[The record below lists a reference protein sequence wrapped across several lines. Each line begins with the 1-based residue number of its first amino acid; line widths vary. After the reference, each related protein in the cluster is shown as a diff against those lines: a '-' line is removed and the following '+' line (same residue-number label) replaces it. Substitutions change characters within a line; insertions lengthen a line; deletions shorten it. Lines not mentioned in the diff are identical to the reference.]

1 MMTDLIA
8 KLKTVVDEAGL
19 LQGEDVANRAIHVW
33 RDEPITA
40 VAIVRPTS
48 TEQVAEILKICNDAK
63 QPIIAHGG
71 RTGLV
76 KSGDAEPHEL
86 ILSLERMNEIEEID
100 TVGRTM
106 RVKAGTP
113 LQTIQEAAEQ
123 EGLSFPLDLGARGT
137 CQIGGNVSTNAGG
150 NRVIR
155 YGMTRDNVLGLEAVL
170 SDGTVVSSLNEMI
183 KNNAGYDLKQLFIG
197 AEGTLGVITR
207 LVLRLREATTEQD
220 VGFVGFE
227 TFEQV
232 TGFLKHMDRSLGG
245 TLSAFEVM
253 WHDYFDLVTTAPAT
267 NIPPVEKKYP
277 YYALVES
284 QGAVK
289 GTAGFQHAMESAL
302 EQELISDAAIA
313 QSGADRMSMWAIRD
327 SVEHFFRYGP
337 VQIFDVSIPIRF
349 IDTYVDQVKTLLT
362 ENFDAHHC
370 FTLGHIGDGNVHFA
384 IHVAD
389 ATDETRQLVEQC
401 VYTPLE
407 PYGGSVSAEHGI
419 GLEKKPYLQTSRSDT
434 EVALMRKL
442 KQALDPNDILN
453 PGKIFEYQ
461 GAVVPTQID

>member
-1 MMTDLIA
+1 MTDIVEQLRQA
-8 KLKTVVDEAGL
+8 VDAAGVL
-19 LQGEDVANRAIHVW
+19 TGEDVSGRAIHVW

-40 VAIVRPTS
+40 KAIVRPRT
-48 TEQVAEILKICNDAK
+48 TEEVADVLRICNDAK
-63 QPIIAHGG
+63 QPVVAHGG

-76 KSGDAEPHEL
+76 KSGDVEL
-86 ILSLERMNEIEEID
+86 EEIVLSLERMTGIEEVD
-100 TVGRTM
+100 VVGRTM
-106 RVKAGTP
+106 RVMAGTP

-123 EGLSFPLDLGARGT
+123 EGLLFPLDLGARGT

-170 SDGTVVSSLNEMI
+170 SDGTVVSSLNQMI

-197 AEGTLGVITR
+197 TEGTLGIITR

-220 VGFVGFE
+220 VGFVGFD

-267 NIPPVEKKYP
+267 NQPPVEKKYP

-284 QGAVK
+284 MGAVSGK
-289 GTAGFQHAMESAL
+289 EGFETAMATAL
-302 EQELISDAAIA
+302 EKNLISDAAIA
-313 QSGADRMSMWAIRD
+313 QSGSDRASMWAIRD
-327 SVEHFFRYGP
+327 SVEEFFRYGP
-337 VQIFDVSIPIRF
+337 AQLFDVSIAIRH
-349 IDTYVDQVKTLLT
+349 IGTYVEQVKALLD
-362 ENFDAHHC
+362 ENFATHHC

-384 IHVAD
+384 ICVPD
-389 ATDETRQLVEQC
+389 ANAEVHDLVERC
-401 VYTPLE
+401 VYEPLE

-419 GLEKKPYLQTSRSDT
+419 GLEKKQYLATSRSDT

-442 KQALDPNDILN
+442 KQSLDPNGILN
-453 PGKIFEYQ
+453 PGKIFDYDGE
-461 GAVVPTQID
+461 VVPN

>member
-1 MMTDLIA
+1 MTDIIA
-8 KLKTVVDEAGL
+8 KLKTILDGAGI
-19 LQGEDVANRAIHVW
+19 LQGEDVTNRAIHVW

-40 VAIVRPTS
+40 LAILRPTT
-48 TEQVAEILKICNDAK
+48 TEQVSQILKVCNDAK
-63 QPIIAHGG
+63 QPLVAHGG

-76 KSGDAEPHEL
+76 KSGDAEQHEI
-86 ILSLERMNEIEEID
+86 ILSLERMHGIEEVD

-113 LQTIQEAAEQ
+113 LQAIQEAAEK
-123 EGLSFPLDLGARGT
+123 EGLLFPLDLGARGT

-155 YGMTRDNVLGLEAVL
+155 YGMARDNILGLEAVL
-170 SDGTVVSSLNEMI
+170 GDGTVVSSLNEMI

-197 AEGTLGVITR
+197 SEGTLGIITR

-220 VGFVGFE
+220 VGFVGFN

-267 NIPPVEKKYP
+267 NQPPVEKKYA

-284 QGAVK
+284 LGAVDGK
-289 GTAGFQHAMESAL
+289 ASFEAAMESAL
-302 EQELISDAAIA
+302 EKELICDAAIA
-313 QSGADRMSMWAIRD
+313 QSGNDRASMWAIRD

-337 VQIFDVSIPIRF
+337 AQLFDVSIAIRH
-349 IDTYVDQVKTLLT
+349 IGSYVDRVKALLE
-362 ENFDAHHC
+362 ENFETHHC

-384 IHVAD
+384 ISVPD
-389 ATDETRQLVEQC
+389 ACAQTHELVERC
-401 VYTPLE
+401 VYDPLK
-407 PYGGSVSAEHGI
+407 PHGGSVSAEHGI
-419 GLEKKPYLQTSRSDT
+419 GLEKKKYLDTSRSDT
-434 EVALMRKL
+434 EIALMRKL
-442 KQALDPNDILN
+442 KQTLDPNGILN
-453 PGKIFEYQ
+453 PGKIFEFH
-461 GAVVPTQID
+461 GATIPAQNS

>member
-1 MMTDLIA
+1 MTDIVEQLRQA
-8 KLKTVVDEAGL
+8 VDAAGVL
-19 LQGEDVANRAIHVW
+19 TGEDVSGRAIHVW

-40 VAIVRPTS
+40 KAIVRPRT
-48 TEQVAEILKICNDAK
+48 TEEVADVLRICNDAK
-63 QPIIAHGG
+63 QPVVAHGG

-76 KSGDAEPHEL
+76 KSGDVEL
-86 ILSLERMNEIEEID
+86 EEIVLSLERMTGIEEVD
-100 TVGRTM
+100 VVGRTM
-106 RVKAGTP
+106 RVMAGTP

-123 EGLSFPLDLGARGT
+123 EGLLFPLDLGARGT

-170 SDGTVVSSLNEMI
+170 SDGTVVSSLNQMI

-197 AEGTLGVITR
+197 TEGTLGIITR

-220 VGFVGFE
+220 VGFVGFD

-253 WHDYFDLVTTAPAT
+253 WHDYFDVVTTAPAT
-267 NIPPVEKKYP
+267 NQPPVEKKYP

-284 QGAVK
+284 MGAVSGK
-289 GTAGFQHAMESAL
+289 EGFETAMATAL
-302 EQELISDAAIA
+302 EKNLISDAAIA
-313 QSGADRMSMWAIRD
+313 QSGSDRASMWAIRD
-327 SVEHFFRYGP
+327 SVEEFFRYGP
-337 VQIFDVSIPIRF
+337 AQLFDVSIAIRH
-349 IDTYVDQVKTLLT
+349 IGTYVEQVKALLD
-362 ENFDAHHC
+362 ENFATHHC

-384 IHVAD
+384 ICVPD
-389 ATDETRQLVEQC
+389 ANAEVHDLVERC
-401 VYTPLE
+401 VYEPLE

-419 GLEKKPYLQTSRSDT
+419 GLEKKQYLATSRSDT

-442 KQALDPNDILN
+442 KQSLDPNGILN
-453 PGKIFEYQ
+453 PGKIFDYDGE
-461 GAVVPTQID
+461 VVPN

>member
-1 MMTDLIA
+1 MTDIVEQLREV
-8 KLKTVVDEAGL
+8 LDDAGVL
-19 LQGEDVANRAIHVW
+19 VGEDVSGRAIHVW

-40 VAIVRPTS
+40 KAIVRPRT
-48 TEQVAEILKICNDAK
+48 TEEVAAVLKLCNDAK
-63 QPIIAHGG
+63 QPIVAHGG

-76 KSGDAEPHEL
+76 KSGDVEHEEVV
-86 ILSLERMNEIEEID
+86 LSLERMNGIEEID
-100 TVGRTM
+100 DVGRTM
-106 RVKAGTP
+106 RVMAGTP

-123 EGLSFPLDLGARGT
+123 EGLLFPLDLGARGT

-170 SDGTVVSSLNEMI
+170 SDGTIVSSLNQMI

-197 AEGTLGVITR
+197 TEGTLGIVTR
-207 LVLRLREATTEQD
+207 LVLRLREATIEQD
-220 VGFVGFE
+220 VGFVAFE
-227 TFEQV
+227 TFDQV

-267 NIPPVEKKYP
+267 NKPPVEKKYP

-284 QGAVK
+284 MGATNGK
-289 GTAGFQHAMESAL
+289 EGFEAAMSSAL
-302 EQELISDAAIA
+302 EQKLISDAAVA
-313 QSGADRMSMWAIRD
+313 QSGNDRASMWAIRD
-327 SVEHFFRYGP
+327 SVEEFFRYGP
-337 VQIFDVSIPIRF
+337 AQLFDVSIAIRH
-349 IDTYVDQVKTLLT
+349 IGNYVDQVKALLD
-362 ENFDAHHC
+362 ENFSKYYC

-384 IHVAD
+384 INVPEQNEQTHA
-389 ATDETRQLVEQC
+389 LVERC
-401 VYTPLE
+401 VYEPLE

-419 GLEKKPYLQTSRSDT
+419 GLEKKQYLSTSRSDT

-442 KQALDPNDILN
+442 KQSLDPNGILN
-453 PGKIFEYQ
+453 PGKIFDYDGE
-461 GAVVPTQID
+461 VVPG

>member
-1 MMTDLIA
+1 MTDIVEQLRQA
-8 KLKTVVDEAGL
+8 VDAAGVL
-19 LQGEDVANRAIHVW
+19 TGEDVSGRAIHVW

-40 VAIVRPTS
+40 KAIVRPRT
-48 TEQVAEILKICNDAK
+48 TEEVAAVLKICNDAK
-63 QPIIAHGG
+63 QPVVAHGG

-76 KSGDAEPHEL
+76 KSGDVEL
-86 ILSLERMNEIEEID
+86 EEIVLSLERMTGIEEVD
-100 TVGRTM
+100 VVGRTM
-106 RVKAGTP
+106 RVMAGTP

-123 EGLSFPLDLGARGT
+123 EGLLFPLDLGARGT

-170 SDGTVVSSLNEMI
+170 SDGTVVSSLNQMI

-197 AEGTLGVITR
+197 TEGTLGIITR

-227 TFEQV
+227 TFDQV

-267 NIPPVEKKYP
+267 NKPPVEKKYP

-284 QGAVK
+284 MGAVSGK
-289 GTAGFQHAMESAL
+289 EGFETAMATAL
-302 EQELISDAAIA
+302 EQNLISDAAIA
-313 QSGADRMSMWAIRD
+313 QSGSDRASMWAIRD
-327 SVEHFFRYGP
+327 SVEEFFRYGP
-337 VQIFDVSIPIRF
+337 AQLFDVSIAIRH
-349 IDTYVDQVKTLLT
+349 IGTYVEQVKALLD
-362 ENFDAHHC
+362 ENFATHHC

-384 IHVAD
+384 ICVPD
-389 ATDETRQLVEQC
+389 ANAEVHDLVERC
-401 VYTPLE
+401 VYEPLE

-419 GLEKKPYLQTSRSDT
+419 GLEKKQYLATSRSDT

-442 KQALDPNDILN
+442 KQSLDPNGILN
-453 PGKIFEYQ
+453 PGKIFDYDGE
-461 GAVVPTQID
+461 VVPN